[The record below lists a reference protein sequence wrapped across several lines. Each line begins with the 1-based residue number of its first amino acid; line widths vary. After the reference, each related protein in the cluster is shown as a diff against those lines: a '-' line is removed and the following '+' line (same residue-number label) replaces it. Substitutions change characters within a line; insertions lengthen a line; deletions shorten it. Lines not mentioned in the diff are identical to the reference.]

1 MHCTSKVLKKQHC
14 STNKYTTTKYKLLS
28 DLRNAGIEYFSNKLE
43 LNKSDISKWWNVLKD
58 ILCRN
63 CKAKQRK
70 VTFITDNGCISDS
83 VMIANEC
90 NDFFVSI
97 GDKLASKI
105 TSNISPLSF
114 VNNIPNSMA
123 MSEASPNEVLQI
135 IQSLKK
141 IQVWIG

>member
-1 MHCTSKVLKKQHC
+1 MHCTSKVLKQQHC

-43 LNKSDISKWWNVLKD
+43 LNKSDI
-58 ILCRN
+58 
-63 CKAKQRK
+63 
-70 VTFITDNGCISDS
+70 
-83 VMIANEC
+83 
-90 NDFFVSI
+90 I
-97 GDKLASKI
+97 GDKLAIKI